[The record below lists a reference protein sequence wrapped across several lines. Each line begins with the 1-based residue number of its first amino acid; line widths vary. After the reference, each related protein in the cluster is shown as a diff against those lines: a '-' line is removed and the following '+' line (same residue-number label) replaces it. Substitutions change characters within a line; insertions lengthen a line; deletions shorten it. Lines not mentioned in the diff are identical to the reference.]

1 MLVILLANSI
11 HCLPGSRCHTFILGE
26 SSVEV
31 DRRAVRYKM
40 TELYLLC
47 SRVRQENLQPCNA
60 WNYHSK
66 TPGAWGKPTP
76 QMPLCPSLLYWE
88 QPWKS
93 FSLRPNLY
101 TCGCQPSLVLDLTLE
116 GELRARFGSG
126 AVMCFYCC
134 ALKYIFSFLPRASGL
149 SGSLN
154 TLM

>member
-1 MLVILLANSI
+1 
-11 HCLPGSRCHTFILGE
+11 
-26 SSVEV
+26 
-31 DRRAVRYKM
+31 M

-47 SRVRQENLQPCNA
+47 SRVRQENLQLCNA

-76 QMPLCPSLLYWE
+76 QTPLCPSLLYWE

-126 AVMCFYCC
+126 AVMCFFCC
-134 ALKYIFSFLPRASGL
+134 ALKYIFSFLPRAPGL
-149 SGSLN
+149 SGSMNSLTYFLGHEN
-154 TLM
+154 IWVFIFLVLHCFAEPLQGPPWRGSHW